1 MRSSWPCMENTKRW
15 CRMDKDKQKKN
26 TAANLERTRLQL
38 LGSPF
43 RHEDVPYGSYHS
55 GHPLYDTMAA
65 LCEVMKIRICSYQ
78 SLEAGYG
85 EKYTPYDIARMSHF
99 TLREIALEPGWYKR
113 DGGAFLGYIKG
124 ENGEEKR
131 PVLLVPG
138 RRRYMLYDLT
148 GENAVKVNGQVAES
162 IEAAGFMAYRPLKDG
177 RLTFRD
183 ILAYALASLRGHDLV
198 TIALLSV
205 LSVLIGFL
213 LPLLTGL
220 LFDRLIPLADT
231 DAVWEIGTVFAA
243 AALGNLFFLIVRNL
257 AMMRVSKGMEY
268 TVISGTMDRLV
279 HLPQNF
285 LSRYGS
291 ADLVGR
297 VMGLAGVIPSVTN
310 GFFSAVLGLFFA
322 VFYGAMMFTWGSALA
337 GRAIAM
343 VLLTCLVIHIFGYQR
358 LRWERE
364 KLEQSNRAGAV
375 LYQYLSGIMKVRLSG
390 IEERTL
396 LEYQKQNT
404 AAVRSEI
411 KSTKFANMAETVYEA
426 AQILYPCVLYY
437 AILRGQISIT
447 VGQFSAF
454 STAFGM
460 FSASASQVFNF
471 FLVLG
476 GVIPACQRA
485 GIIYEEETEQGK
497 MTGGAGR
504 IQGNIEADHLVFCY
518 EGEQKPVLKDVSFK
532 IPAGSFVGIV
542 GTSGCGKST
551 LLKCLLGFEQP
562 QSGKIYYDNRD
573 INTLDKRELRRQLGV
588 VLQEGRLSSGTIYSN
603 IEIAVPGIEPE
614 EVEALM
620 EEVGMREDIRQMPM
634 GIFTEVSELG
644 GTISGGQQQRILIA
658 RALANRPS
666 VLFFD
671 EATSALDNVA
681 QEKVC
686 ESMEKRQITRVM
698 IAHRLSTVKNCD
710 RILVMQDGRITE
722 QGNYEELMAQKGL
735 FWQLARRQQA

>member
-1 MRSSWPCMENTKRW
+1 
-15 CRMDKDKQKKN
+15 
-26 TAANLERTRLQL
+26 
-38 LGSPF
+38 
-43 RHEDVPYGSYHS
+43 
-55 GHPLYDTMAA
+55 
-65 LCEVMKIRICSYQ
+65 
-78 SLEAGYG
+78 
-85 EKYTPYDIARMSHF
+85 
-99 TLREIALEPGWYKR
+99 
-113 DGGAFLGYIKG
+113 
-124 ENGEEKR
+124 
-131 PVLLVPG
+131 
-138 RRRYMLYDLT
+138 
-148 GENAVKVNGQVAES
+148 
-162 IEAAGFMAYRPLKDG
+162 
-177 RLTFRD
+177 
-183 ILAYALASLRGHDLV
+183 
-198 TIALLSV
+198 
-205 LSVLIGFL
+205 
-213 LPLLTGL
+213 
-220 LFDRLIPLADT
+220 
-231 DAVWEIGTVFAA
+231 
-243 AALGNLFFLIVRNL
+243 
-257 AMMRVSKGMEY
+257 
-268 TVISGTMDRLV
+268 
-279 HLPQNF
+279 
-285 LSRYGS
+285 
-291 ADLVGR
+291 
-297 VMGLAGVIPSVTN
+297 
-310 GFFSAVLGLFFA
+310 
-322 VFYGAMMFTWGSALA
+322 
-337 GRAIAM
+337 
-343 VLLTCLVIHIFGYQR
+343 
-358 LRWERE
+358 
-364 KLEQSNRAGAV
+364 
-375 LYQYLSGIMKVRLSG
+375 
-390 IEERTL
+390 
-396 LEYQKQNT
+396 
-404 AAVRSEI
+404 
-411 KSTKFANMAETVYEA
+411 
-426 AQILYPCVLYY
+426 
-437 AILRGQISIT
+437 
-447 VGQFSAF
+447 
-454 STAFGM
+454 
-460 FSASASQVFNF
+460 
-471 FLVLG
+471 
-476 GVIPACQRA
+476 
-485 GIIYEEETEQGK
+485 